1 VTNEHYLYV
10 SYFAA
15 AAAGVA
21 GALIVTLVLR
31 RPHRE
36 ATAGDGAL
44 GTLLRR
50 AFPAWLVLGVLLAF
64 TSVSYFDCAHGKYAQ
79 IVADRDYLVAKS
91 QEQTVAMARGMAVG
105 LLAYGFVLVPFLWA
119 RARTARGADDKE
131 HPHPTLSPP
140 TRRGKTGG

>member
-21 GALIVTLVLR
+21 GALVVALVLR

-36 ATAGDGAL
+36 ATAGGGSL

-50 AFPAWLVLGVLLAF
+50 ALPAWLILGVLLAF
-64 TSVSYFDCAHGKYAQ
+64 TSVTYFDCAHGKYAE
-79 IVADRDYLVAKS
+79 IVADRDHLVAKT
-91 QEQTVAMARGMAVG
+91 QEQTAAMARVMAVG
-105 LLAYGFVLVPFLWA
+105 LLAYGFALVPFLWA
-119 RARTARGADDKE
+119 RARIGRGPSRPRTADGSNNK
-131 HPHPTLSPP
+131 
-140 TRRGKTGG
+140 